1 MKKLVMSVL
10 KALGYFGIFLGV
22 QLVVPFVYYF
32 AVSFAVGFKYG
43 VMGYNTADAAVILEM
58 STEITERVL
67 HAATL
72 LTVISD
78 VLTIGVFLLIICC
91 TKQKVKDGFS
101 IRKFS
106 PATVAPLI
114 MMGLGF
120 NVLTSVLLSLLP
132 FPESWMVEYEASSS
146 VITDS
151 SFFIMLLL
159 TVFIAPVAEELTFR
173 ALIHTR
179 LKKGMPTVVAAVL
192 SSVLFGL
199 VHGQKLWILYTALVG
214 LVMVWVFER
223 TQSILA
229 SILFHMSFNLYAALT
244 SLISE
249 DAPDAFAYV
258 ILAVG
263 AVFLVAGMILFM
275 KQPKAKTPVEKV
287 LLAEGETTDV
297 EKAEE

>member
-22 QLVVPFVYYF
+22 QLVVTFVYYF
-32 AVSFAVGFKYG
+32 AVSFAVGVKYG
-43 VMGYNTADAAVILEM
+43 VMGYNTADTAVVLKM
-58 STEITERVL
+58 SMEITEKVL

-78 VLTIGVFLLIICC
+78 VLTIGAFLLVICC
-91 TKQKVKDGFS
+91 TKQKMKDGFS

-106 PATVAPLI
+106 PATVVPLI

-132 FPESWMVEYEASSS
+132 FPESWMAEYEASSS
-146 VITDS
+146 AITDS

-199 VHGQKLWILYTALVG
+199 VHGQKLWILYTTLVG

-244 SLISE
+244 LLIPE

-258 ILAVG
+258 ILAAG
-263 AVFLVAGMILFM
+263 AVFLVVGVVLFM
-275 KQPKAKTPVEKV
+275 KQPKAKTSVGKALLVED
-287 LLAEGETTDV
+287 ETTDV